1 MSCRLLLGKI
11 MSRSLK
17 NFGKQLESLGH
28 SYSEI
33 GPEIFLIYNMIE
45 DSEVSA
51 IYKEIKN
58 ASQADWE
65 KDYLEGLMVL
75 GRRKYGRS
83 DIENLI
89 KEGLVEVTTS
99 WIDKNIKLK
108 NQIVAYN
115 IGNRV
120 NKLVK
125 IISPTMHYDGISSIQ
140 RQYDGVDLVEH
151 VDSHSDPDIEF
162 AAILYVNDNYVDG
175 EVFFSKLGIE
185 IKPPAKSLLMFP
197 SGEEYLHGVRAPG
210 HGPHRYVLPSFI
222 REKMPNAI

>member
-1 MSCRLLLGKI
+1 MPS
-11 MSRSLK
+11 SLK
-17 NFGKQLESLGH
+17 NFGKQIQSLGH
-28 SYSEI
+28 SYDEV
-33 GPEIFLIYNMIE
+33 GPEIFLIYDIIKE
-45 DSEVSA
+45 EEVSE
-51 IYKEIKN
+51 IYKEINK
-58 ASQADWE
+58 ASQEDWE
-65 KDYLEGLMVL
+65 KDYLDGLMVL

-83 DIENLI
+83 DIDNLI
-89 KEGLVEVTTS
+89 EEGLIEVTTS

-162 AAILYVNDNYVDG
+162 AAILYINDDYVDG
-175 EVFFSKLGIE
+175 EVFFSRLGIE
-185 IKPPAKSLLMFP
+185 IKPPAKSLLIFP
-197 SGEEYLHGVRAPG
+197 SGEEYLHGVKPPG
-210 HGPHRYVLPSFI
+210 PGPHRYVLPSFI